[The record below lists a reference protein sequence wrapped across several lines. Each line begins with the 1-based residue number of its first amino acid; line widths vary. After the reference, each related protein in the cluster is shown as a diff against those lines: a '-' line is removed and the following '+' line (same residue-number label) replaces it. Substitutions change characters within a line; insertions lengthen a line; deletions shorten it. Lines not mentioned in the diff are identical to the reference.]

1 LKQLAIICV
10 LAHCG
15 SFVPAEKAIVPVRDR
30 LCTRIG
36 IGDDQEHNISTFML
50 EMKETAFIC
59 RNAGPSSLILIDE
72 LGRAT
77 SNEDGVAIAWA
88 VSEYLRSKQATT
100 FFVTH
105 YPQLTKLSQVY
116 PGIWNQHMGAQLSK
130 DGGAIHYSH
139 MIQNG
144 PCQISAD
151 YGVEISA
158 SCGWPRD
165 VVASAK
171 DIRLQIEEMLP
182 DCTAPIVFSAKEFE
196 DKRRASNSIAEIC
209 KQLKSIGS
217 DADDE
222 ATLRENLDGLK
233 KVIIAQGGATA
244 LSMLSAT
251 LRGAG
256 ATQQNPHQPPPSQ
269 GGAHE
274 KAPEKRKGAAKK
286 EADEANKP
294 CDSSLSS
301 SSSSSGSDESASEG
315 EESGPDFGF

>member
-100 FFVTH
+100 FFVSH
-105 YPQLTKLSQVY
+105 YPQLTKLGQVY

-144 PCQISAD
+144 PCRMSAD
-151 YGVEISA
+151 YGVEITA

-171 DIRLQIEEMLP
+171 EIRLQIEEMLP
-182 DCTAPIVFSAKEFE
+182 DCTAPIVISAKEFE
-196 DKRRASNSIAEIC
+196 DKRRAFNSIVEIC

-233 KVIIAQGGATA
+233 KAILAQGGATA

-256 ATQQNPHQPPPSQ
+256 GAQRPHHPSASQ
-269 GGAHE
+269 GGARG
-274 KAPEKRKGAAKK
+274 KAPEKRKGEAK
-286 EADEANKP
+286 EDDDSKP
-294 CDSSLSS
+294 FDSSLSSS
-301 SSSSSGSDESASEG
+301 SSSSSGSDESGSEEG
-315 EESGPDFGF
+315 EGSGREFGF